1 MEEWEHWIHQHREQ
15 RLQER
20 KIYRLIRP
28 HRGQRMLGR
37 NKTARRTRIKMG
49 KVIARKKKKKI
60 TAKEGTT

>member
-1 MEEWEHWIHQHREQ
+1 MEEWEHWIHQHRE
-15 RLQER
+15 
-20 KIYRLIRP
+20 
-28 HRGQRMLGR
+28 QRMLGR